1 MSYPPIFNAVNV
13 SPVRALLKTG
23 AGPLRF
29 YLFGLAPQDVALPYA
44 VWQTIGGSPENYL
57 NQAPDTDSYS
67 GQIDVYATPAQGPS
81 VARNVAEAIRD
92 AIEPYA
98 HITSWRG
105 ERVDHDTKNWRISF
119 DYDWIV
125 YR

>member
-1 MSYPPIFNAVNV
+1 MYPPIFNAVNV
-13 SPVRALLKTG
+13 SGVRALLKTG
-23 AGPLRF
+23 TGQLRF
-29 YLFGLAPQDVALPYA
+29 YLFGLAPQDVPLPYG
-44 VWQTIGGSPENYL
+44 VWQTIGGTPENYL
-57 NQAPDTDSYS
+57 NQVPDTDSYS
-67 GQIDVYATPAQGPS
+67 GQIDVYATEAQGPS
-81 VARNVAEAIRD
+81 VARDVAEAIRD

-105 ERVDHDTKNWRISF
+105 ERIDPDTKNWRISF